1 MQGGG
6 LGVQFLQLT
15 GRRSLVRGCGGSHR
29 RQAHTGHPDTSGAM
43 ASRPSHCGGR
53 RHQLS
58 GLVCRQWGARMGVYV
73 RSRGLIFTWRHGA
86 VQPAAMCPM
95 FVLKKGLGKAATS
108 GARGQ
113 KKALGR

>member
-1 MQGGG
+1 
-6 LGVQFLQLT
+6 
-15 GRRSLVRGCGGSHR
+15 
-29 RQAHTGHPDTSGAM
+29 
-43 ASRPSHCGGR
+43 
-53 RHQLS
+53 
-58 GLVCRQWGARMGVYV
+58 MGVYV